1 MYCEKCKANEIVFFV
16 GKSVFYNIDS
26 VGTKFYIILEGSVT
40 VLVRKPNQ
48 IEMEAVRTLNKGES
62 FGELALIH
70 K

>member
-1 MYCEKCKANEIVFFV
+1 M
-16 GKSVFYNIDS
+16 IDS

-48 IEMEAVRTLNKGES
+48 SDMEAVRILNKGES
-62 FGELALIH
+62 FGELALLH